1 MLMKVS
7 ALRTIGGHENFKNI
21 LAEDY
26 AIGREMSAAGLT
38 VALCKDPLPVV
49 VGTPGF
55 QGFFNRHV
63 RWGQMRRHISPV
75 AFLLELPSNPTPLFM
90 GVLLFGQQSLWP
102 IATLALVLKW
112 LGDLQ
117 FYYQDSKDP
126 SLRSATL
133 LPLRDLIVPIL
144 WAVSAVSTRVSWRG
158 NALKVGAGSLLSPL
172 VQKAELDTERTLA
185 A

>member
-1 MLMKVS
+1 
-7 ALRTIGGHENFKNI
+7 
-21 LAEDY
+21 
-26 AIGREMSAAGLT
+26 
-38 VALCKDPLPVV
+38 
-49 VGTPGF
+49 
-55 QGFFNRHV
+55 
-63 RWGQMRRHISPV
+63 MRRHISPV